1 MSTEAPAW
9 RKSSYS
15 GGGEGSCLEFAPN
28 LSGIVPVRDTKAPTG
43 PTLTFSSAAWNAFL
57 PLPKREVRKG

>member
-15 GGGEGSCLEFAPN
+15 GGSEGDCLEFASNFPD
-28 LSGIVPVRDTKAPTG
+28 IVAVRDTKTPTG
-43 PTLTFSSAAWNAFL
+43 PTLTFSSAAWSAFL
-57 PLPKREVRKG
+57 PLPKREAPKG